1 MLSTRLIR
9 SIADGPQTRAIH
21 AVLEGAELGGV
32 PWGTEVDTGV
42 RVHGVH
48 LTLLKE

>member
-21 AVLEGAELGGV
+21 AVLEGAELGGEQK
-32 PWGTEVDTGV
+32 W
-42 RVHGVH
+42 
-48 LTLLKE
+48 TLESESMESI